1 MRKEHRFI
9 SIFWIL
15 LCLLA
20 LFGCKTTETLSK
32 PQDPATIADST
43 EILAIFSGLEE
54 TWNNKDVQGYKS
66 YWLPGAKI
74 ITHRGEVHTM
84 NHSYPDPSLQARML
98 GDKQKY
104 ECNPED
110 IKVVGDTAT
119 AKVKVQSK
127 GWKLMLAY
135 KLIKQ
140 DGKWLIAEQKAY

>member
-1 MRKEHRFI
+1 
-9 SIFWIL
+9 
-15 LCLLA
+15 
-20 LFGCKTTETLSK
+20 
-32 PQDPATIADST
+32 
-43 EILAIFSGLEE
+43 
-54 TWNNKDVQGYKS
+54 
-66 YWLPGAKI
+66 
-74 ITHRGEVHTM
+74 
-84 NHSYPDPSLQARML
+84 ML